1 MLYVASTATKESPGI
16 EEDCER
22 PLSPKILRHSFPYLD
37 LSGITPAEKEALEA
51 KLRHD
56 FNEMTDEFEDLK
68 NSITDSMEERNIT
81 IAKLVR
87 CISEIAKTLEPVSTN
102 SECKETPM
110 LYDKFCELKEATSL
124 DKAMLFL
131 SKYTSFF
138 NYRLVKQIIKGCGT
152 DTDKQRLVKYE
163 HKFDKY
169 AQRSVY
175 ECPQEVGYASE
186 NGWPSFLIKF
196 HQKSFK
202 KYSIDHLQQFID
214 NVASILNLPIELLLL
229 KSVKPGCLEL
239 TLQVPPSIYQNS
251 FPLSPQQEAALA
263 ALGVIRI
270 SAGSYQYPSNRDE
283 GDDSDRRDDPEPD
296 DGAGGGDLQHSHS
309 VQGDVDDNGKEPS
322 NNLSDTAGNVRHSP
336 HDLSDSDKSTDQLI
350 DSLPP
355 SEYQYSSLHEEQ
367 RQGQTDD
374 KLKDKGSDSGLGTH
388 GSSTTHGSTTTRA
401 ELLECEKV

>member
-1 MLYVASTATKESPGI
+1 MLYVASTATKASPGI
-16 EEDCER
+16 EEDCEH
-22 PLSPKILRHSFPYLD
+22 PLSPKILSHSFPYLD

-51 KLRHD
+51 KLMHD
-56 FNEMTDEFEDLK
+56 FIKMTEEFEDLK

-81 IAKLVR
+81 IAKLLR

-102 SECKETPM
+102 SECKKTPK
-110 LYDKFCELKEATSL
+110 LYDHFCKLKKATSL
-124 DKAMLFL
+124 DEAMLFL
-131 SKYTSFF
+131 SEYTSFF

-152 DTDKQRLVKYE
+152 DTDKNRLVKYE
-163 HKFDKY
+163 QTFEKY

-186 NGWPSFLIKF
+186 NGWPSFLIKL
-196 HQKSFK
+196 HQKDC
-202 KYSIDHLQQFID
+202 SIDDLQQFIY
-214 NVASILNLPIELLLL
+214 NVTNILELSSGLLLL

-270 SAGSYQYPSNRDE
+270 SAGDYQYPSNRDD
-283 GDDSDRRDDPEPD
+283 GDDGDHKGDHEPD
-296 DGAGGGDLQHSHS
+296 DGTGGDLQLSRF
-309 VQGDVDDNGKEPS
+309 QDDVDVEGKEPS

-336 HDLSDSDKSTDQLI
+336 DDLSVSDKSTDQLN
-350 DSLPP
+350 DSLPS
-355 SEYQYSSLHEEQ
+355 SEYQYLSLHEEQ

-401 ELLECEKV
+401 ELLKCEKV